1 MSLRRWLPA
10 RKNDKRKATVRSVRI
25 EALEQR
31 MVLSSTG
38 GEALT
43 EFSNSL
49 VLVKFRDTAAIEPVK
64 GTSLGEAVGLVPGLY
79 TVNVQA
85 DVDVTEVVAAYQSQ
99 TNVEYA
105 QLDYKIQIAATPND
119 TSYSSLYAMAKIA
132 APQAWDTTTGSRSI
146 IVGVIDTGVDYNHPD
161 LAANIWRNTR
171 EIEGNG
177 IDDDGNG
184 YRDDVRGYDF
194 ANNDANPMDDNGHG
208 THVAGT
214 IGAVGNN
221 GRGVTGVAWNV
232 QIMPLKF
239 LSANGSGSLSNA
251 VLAVDYA
258 VRNGAK
264 ILNNSYGG
272 GGFFAA
278 MNDAVGR
285 ARAAGVIF
293 VAAAGN
299 EANNND
305 LRPAYPAG
313 YNFDNVVS
321 VAATDSGDRLASFS
335 NYGATSV
342 DIAAPGV
349 GILSTT
355 LNNTY
360 SSFSGTSMASPH
372 VAGAAALVW
381 AANPSLTYAQVIQRL
396 YVSADPV
403 AGLAGKVATGG
414 RLNVGRAVAGT
425 PTVDRTAPRVESAL
439 WTGTAGSNVTG
450 VTLTFSEAVQASTV
464 TTANL
469 RVVGPTGQAIAVSSI
484 TAVAGSNGRSFNV
497 MLPTQTVA
505 GNYTLTV
512 LPTVKDTAGNL
523 LNQDGDAIFGET
535 TQDQFT
541 STTTLVRQT
550 VSTFTWNGAV
560 SIRDNATTTIT
571 LNVTQDIRISDLD
584 VRLNLTHTYNSDLVI
599 TLTGPAGQTVTLF
612 NRRGGSGDNLT
623 NTVFDDEATR
633 TIASGAAPFS
643 GSFRPETS
651 LTAFDGRSTKGV
663 WTLSIRDAAARDVG
677 RITSFSLV
685 ATGTAVAGAT
695 RVKGIADDTSSAP
708 VANGPVLNLV
718 TPQTVV
724 ATGSNGPVISG
735 LIAATSNG
743 SVGRTVIAAVTG
755 QTEETSTVTTNR
767 LPASTTASTPVDDLD
782 SLFADFG
789 NLFAA
794 V

>member
-85 DVDVTEVVAAYQSQ
+85 GVDATEVVAAYQSQ

-119 TSYSSLYAMAKIA
+119 TSYSSLYAMAKIS

-239 LSANGSGSLSNA
+239 LTASGSGSLSNA
-251 VLAVDYA
+251 VLSVDYA

-272 GGFFAA
+272 GGFFAP
-278 MNDAVGR
+278 MNDAISR

-305 LRPAYPAG
+305 VNPAYPAG

-321 VAATDSGDRLASFS
+321 VAATDSNDRLASFS
-335 NYGATSV
+335 NFGATSV

-360 SSFSGTSMASPH
+360 SSFNGTSMASPH

-381 AANPSLTYAQVIQRL
+381 AANPSLTYSQVIQRL

-403 AGLAGKVATGG
+403 SGLAGKVATGG
-414 RLNVGRAVAGT
+414 RLNVGRAVAGA
-425 PTVDRTAPRVESAL
+425 PTVDRTAPRVDSAV
-439 WTGTAGSNVTG
+439 WSGTPNSNVTG
-450 VTLTFSEAVQASTV
+450 VTVTFSEAVQASTV
-464 TTANL
+464 TAANL

-484 TAVAGSNGRSFNV
+484 TPVAGSNGRSFNV

-523 LNQDGDAIFGET
+523 LNQDGDATFGET
-535 TQDQFT
+535 AQDQFV

-550 VSTFTWNGAV
+550 ITTFTWNGSTA
-560 SIRDNATTTIT
+560 IRDNATTTVT
-571 LNVTQDIRISDLD
+571 LNVTEDIRITDLN
-584 VRLNLTHTYNSDLVI
+584 VRVNLTHTYNSDLVI
-599 TLTGPAGQTVTLF
+599 TLRGPAGQTVTLF
-612 NRRGGSGDNLT
+612 NRRGGSGDNLN
-623 NTVFDDEATR
+623 NTAFDDEAT
-633 TIASGAAPFS
+633 TAIANGASPFA
-643 GSFRPETS
+643 GTFRPETA
-651 LTAFDGRSTKGV
+651 LTAFDGLTTKGI
-663 WTLSIRDAAARDVG
+663 WTLSIRDAAAQDVG
-677 RITSFSLV
+677 RITNFSLV
-685 ATGTAVAGAT
+685 ATGTAIAATAGV
-695 RVKGIADDTSSAP
+695 RGIVDPSSPSPLAS
-708 VANGPVLNLV
+708 GPVLNLV
-718 TPQTVV
+718 TPATVV
-724 ATGSNGPVISG
+724 ATGSNGPVVSG
-735 LIAATSNG
+735 LIAANSNG
-743 SVGRTVIAAVTG
+743 SVGRTVTAAVTG
-755 QTEETSTVTTNR
+755 QAEETSTVTTNR

-782 SLFADFG
+782 ALFADFG